1 MKSMDD
7 QKLFNRSYILLSL
20 SGLIVSFGYSMI
32 APLISPYGVSLGAG
46 LATAGALAGIYS
58 IAALVI
64 RPFGGFITDAFDKR
78 MICIVSTS
86 MICIAMLGYSF
97 ASGMVSMFGVRVLH
111 GIAFGINGTVN
122 IAILYDYVPKQRLA
136 EGIGYY
142 SLGQVVSQVCGP
154 ALGISLKDRFG
165 YQKLFLGISIMTV
178 LAVCLLFMTEKKE
191 AALNR
196 ERVHISFHKL
206 ISVPCIVYALIGG
219 LFSLENGIVNSFL
232 LLLAKERGI
241 SGISLFFTFNAAV
254 LFVIRMS
261 VGKIIDRHSLTLIV
275 NVSLI
280 TSIAAMAAIG
290 AGQVLWVMLAA
301 AVLKAVGQGGGQ
313 ISLQSACMKK
323 VDALSVGV
331 ATSTFYIGADLGQ
344 GLGPI
349 ICGEISDRFGYKV
362 MFYCVAVMIFAAMA
376 GFNFYQKRTL
386 GRGEDDVISGINEE
400 VL

>member
-1 MKSMDD
+1 M
-7 QKLFNRSYILLSL
+7 
-20 SGLIVSFGYSMI
+20 
-32 APLISPYGVSLGAG
+32 
-46 LATAGALAGIYS
+46 
-58 IAALVI
+58 
-64 RPFGGFITDAFDKR
+64 
-78 MICIVSTS
+78 
-86 MICIAMLGYSF
+86 
-97 ASGMVSMFGVRVLH
+97 
-111 GIAFGINGTVN
+111 
-122 IAILYDYVPKQRLA
+122 
-136 EGIGYY
+136 
-142 SLGQVVSQVCGP
+142 
-154 ALGISLKDRFG
+154 
-165 YQKLFLGISIMTV
+165 
-178 LAVCLLFMTEKKE
+178 
-191 AALNR
+191 
-196 ERVHISFHKL
+196 
-206 ISVPCIVYALIGG
+206 
-219 LFSLENGIVNSFL
+219 
-232 LLLAKERGI
+232 AKERGI

-290 AGQVLWVMLAA
+290 AGQCLWVMLAA

-386 GRGEDDVISGINEE
+386 GRGRMTSYQG
-400 VL
+400 